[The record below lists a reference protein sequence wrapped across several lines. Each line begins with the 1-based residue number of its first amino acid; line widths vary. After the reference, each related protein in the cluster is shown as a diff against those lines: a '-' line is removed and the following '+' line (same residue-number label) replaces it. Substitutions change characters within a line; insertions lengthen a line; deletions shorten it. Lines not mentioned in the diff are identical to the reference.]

1 MTFQQERQHVL
12 ANSNAGTRLCRHDWA
27 IVLGS
32 LWQWIEEHLLG
43 CGGNGGSGV
52 SCIFIWCVEV
62 RLSVAAFFGVGV
74 NDGGCCSC

>member
-1 MTFQQERQHVL
+1 MGDGDWWIAL
-12 ANSNAGTRLCRHDWA
+12 AIIG
-27 IVLGS
+27 G
-32 LWQWIEEHLLG
+32 HLLG